1 LSADEKCTVRK
12 RNFDIFLTVPTFLN
26 FFEFFHLPYLSR
38 CVVRRREEGRR
49 VTEERKKR
57 GSPLII
63 SYKTKFTKLKNTAVS
78 LCAGGT
84 TSDSTDIILAFFSCW
99 ILEGRRIPR
108 VLIAALLS

>member
-1 LSADEKCTVRK
+1 MCSKKK
-12 RNFDIFLTVPTFLN
+12 RRRAACD
-26 FFEFFHLPYLSR
+26 
-38 CVVRRREEGRR
+38 RREE
-49 VTEERKKR
+49 EKRK
-57 GSPLII
+57 SFD
-63 SYKTKFTKLKNTAVS
+63 YTKFKNTAVS